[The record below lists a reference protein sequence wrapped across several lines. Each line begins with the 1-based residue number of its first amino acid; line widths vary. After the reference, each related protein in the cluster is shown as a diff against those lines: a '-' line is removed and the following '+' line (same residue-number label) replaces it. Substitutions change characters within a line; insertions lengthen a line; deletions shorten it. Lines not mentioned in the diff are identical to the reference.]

1 MELTI
6 LMPCLNEARTLGVCI
21 AKARAFLATHAI
33 TGEVLIA
40 DNGSTDGSQTLAVN
54 AGARVVPIADRGY
67 GAALR
72 GGIQAAHGRFV
83 IFGDADDSY
92 DFSALLPFVEA
103 LRAGAEVV
111 VGNRFRGGIGPGA
124 MPFLHRY
131 LGNPVLSWLGRLFF
145 KVPLGDFHCGLRGL
159 NRQAFAAVPLQTTG
173 MEFASEMIVRSSLHG
188 LRIREVPTTLQKDG
202 RDRPPHLRTWRDGW
216 RHLRFL
222 LSFSPRWLFLYPGL
236 AMILG
241 GGALMLRLMYGPL
254 PVAGVTLDVH
264 TMLYAAALVLVGVQV
279 TLFAIM
285 ARTYAITAGL
295 LPADPLLK
303 SLWQR
308 ITLETG
314 LVLSAVFIALGVAIG
329 GLAVVGWRD
338 RAFGS
343 IDPVDTMRLVIP
355 SMLLLVIGVQGCF
368 ASFILSLLGLPSD
381 QRRGA

>member
-21 AKARAFLATHAI
+21 AKARTFLATHAI

-72 GGIQAAHGRFV
+72 GGIQAAQGRFV

-111 VGNRFRGGIGPGA
+111 VGNRFQGGIGPGA

-159 NRQAFAAVPLQTTG
+159 NRQAFAAVPLHTTG

-254 PVAGVTLDVH
+254 RVAGVTLDVH

-303 SLWQR
+303 SLWKR

-314 LVLSAVFIALGVAIG
+314 LVLSAVFIVLGLAIG
-329 GLAVVGWRD
+329 AQAVVGWRD
-338 RAFGS
+338 RAFGP

-381 QRRGA
+381 QRRGT